1 MTISVII
8 QRKLNQAENAE
19 KLAPLI
25 LELRS
30 LAASQQGYL
39 TGKTYRSIDR
49 KGEYLVISTWS
60 SLGEWKRWRDSEE
73 RMDLQRQIDAL
84 LGEETQYRIYEPLF
98 GGIIPKSDIIVY

>member
-8 QRKLNQAENAE
+8 QRKLNQTENAE

-25 LELRS
+25 LKLRS

-39 TGKTYRSIDR
+39 TGKTYRSLDL

-60 SLGEWKRWRDSEE
+60 SLGAWKRWRDSQE
-73 RMDLQRQIDAL
+73 RMELQRQIDNL

-98 GGIIPKSDIIVY
+98 GGIIPTSDTIIY